1 MKVKEINQAEG
12 LITFSDFLIN
22 EIVLG
27 LVILNIVFYVNFF
40 HKYKMLKD
48 SSARYYQKKQNKKKT
63 QHKRGGLVESIKIFL
78 KKKNSD
84 SMVANDI
91 KISLNM
97 KT

>member
-1 MKVKEINQAEG
+1 
-12 LITFSDFLIN
+12 
-22 EIVLG
+22 
-27 LVILNIVFYVNFF
+27 
-40 HKYKMLKD
+40 MLKD
-48 SSARYYQKKQNKKKT
+48 SSARYYQKKQKQKKT
-63 QHKRGGLVESIKIFL
+63 QHKRGGLVKSIKIFL

>member
-1 MKVKEINQAEG
+1 MKVKEINQAKG
-12 LITFSDFLIN
+12 LVTFSDFLIN
-22 EIVLG
+22 EIVLV

-48 SSARYYQKKQNKKKT
+48 SSARYYQKKQKQKKT
-63 QHKRGGLVESIKIFL
+63 QHKRGGLVKSIKIFL

>member
-1 MKVKEINQAEG
+1 
-12 LITFSDFLIN
+12 
-22 EIVLG
+22 
-27 LVILNIVFYVNFF
+27 
-40 HKYKMLKD
+40 MLKD
-48 SSARYYQKKQNKKKT
+48 SSARYYQKKQNKQKT